1 MDKGVLMNDQIY
13 EYLKKVLET
22 IYDRKGESAFVQYLF
37 NMDNP
42 HYITMAIFLCVS
54 AYENKKINVADLKK
68 KLTCSD
74 RQVDIMI
81 QTLIDKKFIFK
92 DDEKKDKRIQY
103 IKLMDAS
110 QDDLVKWAIHT
121 SKEINK
127 IDLTLKRSHQV

>member
-1 MDKGVLMNDQIY
+1 MNDQIY

-42 HYITMAIFLCVS
+42 HYITMAIFLAVS
-54 AYENKKINVADLKK
+54 AYEKKEINVADLKK

-92 DDEKKDKRIQY
+92 DDEKKDKRIRY
-103 IKLMDAS
+103 IKLMNAS

-121 SKEINK
+121 SKAINK